1 MGIVIALIVGLLLV
15 ALIGVAWW
23 RKRAGIA
30 PPRAAGPLAADDDAA
45 VSSMSSL
52 ALFEGI
58 LAFPGPGGVVP
69 TLPLEGVVPHPGPV
83 ERGAPLPVVLV
94 HGLFGFD
101 RIGVPGARFDYF
113 RGIAKHLESLGCEAH
128 AVRLPAAAS
137 VPERARELV
146 AAIEALP
153 HPRIDLI
160 AHSLGGLDAR
170 YALTH
175 LGLASRVRSLVTVGT
190 PHRGTPLADL
200 AIKGPLG
207 WARRI
212 VRAMGMPMEAIEW
225 LGTEALAKFNAQV
238 LDVPGVRYACVVGGM
253 HRSDSAVPLALAA
266 AHAYLRRVAGP
277 NDGLVPI
284 ASQYWGET
292 LAEIEAD
299 HFAQIGWRVAVRH
312 TFDAAGL
319 YAFVIARL
327 GDAPLA
333 AHAAAAAT
341 MITRLAKPDAPS

>member
-1 MGIVIALIVGLLLV
+1 VWTVVAIALVAILV
-15 ALIGVAWW
+15 VAVVAVRPW
-23 RKRAGIA
+23 RKPTTPSKPITADARAEARIEPA
-30 PPRAAGPLAADDDAA
+30 IEPP
-45 VSSMSSL
+45 
-52 ALFEGI
+52 I
-58 LAFPGPGGVVP
+58 
-69 TLPLEGVVPHPGPV
+69 EGVVPIPGLV
-83 ERGAPLPVVLV
+83 ERGPPLPVVLV

-113 RGIAKHLESLGCEAH
+113 RGIARHLETLGCHAH

-137 VPERARELV
+137 VPDRARELV
-146 AAIEALP
+146 AAIDALP
-153 HPRIDLI
+153 HERIDLI

-175 LGLASRVRSLVTVGT
+175 LGLSRRVRSLVTVGT

-200 AIKGPLG
+200 ALAGPLD

-212 VRAMGMPMEAIEW
+212 ISALGMPLEAVEW
-225 LGTEALAKFNAQV
+225 LGTEALATFNAQV
-238 LDVPGVRYACVVGGM
+238 VDVPGVRYACVVGGM
-253 HRSDSAVPLALAA
+253 HREDSPVPLALAP

-299 HFAQIGWRVAVRH
+299 HFAQIGWRVAVRQS
-312 TFDAAGL
+312 FDAAAL
-319 YAFVIARL
+319 YAFVVARL
-327 GDAPLA
+327 GDAPVA
-333 AHAAAAAT
+333 TAAAQA
-341 MITRLAKPDAPS
+341 

>member
-1 MGIVIALIVGLLLV
+1 MWAVIVIALVVGLLLI
-15 ALIGVAWW
+15 ALAAVPAW
-23 RKRAGIA
+23 RKRAV
-30 PPRAAGPLAADDDAA
+30 PPEPTITPTPTA
-45 VSSMSSL
+45 VE
-52 ALFEGI
+52 A
-58 LAFPGPGGVVP
+58 
-69 TLPLEGVVPHPGPV
+69 PLEGVVPIPGQI
-83 ERGAPLPVVLV
+83 ERGPPLPVVLV

-113 RGIAKHLESLGCEAH
+113 RGIAKHLESLGCHAH

-137 VPERARELV
+137 VPDRARELA

-153 HPRIDLI
+153 HDRIDLI

-190 PHRGTPLADL
+190 PHRGTPIADL
-200 AIKGPLG
+200 VLKGPLD
-207 WARRI
+207 WARR
-212 VRAMGMPMEAIEW
+212 VVSALGVPLAALEW
-225 LGTEALAKFNAQV
+225 LGTDALAEFNAQV
-238 LDVPGVRYACVVGGM
+238 VDVPGVRYACVVGGM
-253 HRSDSAVPLALAA
+253 HREDSSVPLALVP

-299 HFAQIGWRVAVRH
+299 HFAQIGWRVGARH
-312 TFDAAGL
+312 SFDALGL
-319 YAFVIARL
+319 YAFIVARL
-327 GDAPLA
+327 GDAPGAVQIRSSDPVALA
-333 AHAAAAAT
+333 RAAG
-341 MITRLAKPDAPS
+341 LLS